1 MCTTKTV
8 FHTATQDLRVGVVK
22 DAIVGDYTITIRS
35 YLYYYSVYFY
45 LSFLPV
51 ISAWS
56 RLDEVARDRFWAGRP
71 ADFRHFLY
79 VSAWR
84 RARGPSRG
92 PGQASSFYKSERGQV
107 VIHRAREKGP
117 C

>member
-1 MCTTKTV
+1 MYTTKTV
-8 FHTATQDLRVGVVK
+8 FHTATRDLRVGVVK
-22 DAIVGDYTITIRS
+22 DAIVGDYTITILT
-35 YLYYYSVYFY
+35 YTTIQFY

-84 RARGPSRG
+84 RARGPSPG
-92 PGQASSFYKSERGQV
+92 PGQTSSF
-107 VIHRAREKGP
+107 
-117 C
+117 